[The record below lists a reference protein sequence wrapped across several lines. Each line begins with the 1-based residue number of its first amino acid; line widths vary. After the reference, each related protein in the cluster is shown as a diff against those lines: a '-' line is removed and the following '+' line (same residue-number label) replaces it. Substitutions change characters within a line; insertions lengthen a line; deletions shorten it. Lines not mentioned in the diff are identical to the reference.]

1 MAALF
6 LAPLYIL
13 VNLYIMR
20 WLVLWMGACHRILQ
34 SRAARCLV
42 IAVYAALATAMLTG
56 FLIRIEPL
64 RRILKTIGFFWLG
77 CFAYTLQMVILFDLA
92 RIALRHSR
100 WKDALTGNHW
110 FAVIGGIALFL
121 ILAVSVYG
129 IFHARNIK
137 VKEYT
142 IEISQEKVL
151 EEPLRIALVAD
162 LHLGYSVGERHV
174 KNLVEEIN
182 SQDVDLVCI
191 AGDIFDN
198 EYEAI
203 ANPDRVAEILSGI
216 KSRYGVYACWGN
228 HDVSEKILAG
238 FTFRSAEAVERDPR
252 FEVFLTNAGIH
263 LLEDEV
269 IEIDNRF
276 YLAGRKDP
284 DKADKEKE
292 NRLSPEELLEGLKP
306 ELPVFVMDHQPDEL
320 EKLEQAGVCVDLSG
334 HTHAG
339 QMFPGNLFVRLRWEN
354 PVGAMKKGDMWSCVT
369 SGAGV
374 WGPAMRIGT
383 DSEIMIINIKET
395 ERI

>member
-238 FTFRSAEAVERDPR
+238 FTFRSAEAVERDSR
-252 FEVFLTNAGIH
+252 FEVFLENAGIH

-339 QMFPGNLFVRLRWEN
+339 QMFPGNLIMPLIWDN
-354 PVGAMKKGDMWSCVT
+354 PCGCLQVGGMYSVVT
-369 SGAGV
+369 SGLGV
-374 WGPAMRIGT
+374 WGPDMRVGT
-383 DSEIMIINIKET
+383 KSEIV
-395 ERI
+395 RITVHFAG